1 MVFTNRIEG
10 LGVKPDLYF
19 SFVINSFHKDLFS
32 EGDPRE
38 PSISK
43 RDILLFPEEPART
56 TTGAFLAGAFFSQK

>member
-1 MVFTNRIEG
+1 MVFTNRIEVF
-10 LGVKPDLYF
+10 GVKPDLYF

-32 EGDPRE
+32 EGDPRD

-43 RDILLFPEEPART
+43 RDILLFPEEPAPT